1 MDGPAASGKGS
12 IARRMAARLGYAHL
26 DTGLI
31 YRAVGVKLVEAG
43 GSLAQA
49 AEIAAA
55 LAPADLERPDL
66 RSAQAGIAASRVAAD
81 PAVRAALLDW
91 QRRFA
96 LNPPFGA
103 AGAVL
108 DGRDIGTVVCP
119 EAPAKIFVEAEP
131 LIRAE
136 RRWKELRETDPR
148 VELKDVLED
157 LLSRDARDR
166 AREAAPLKAAQ
177 DALLLDTTNLTIDE
191 AVAQAIAFAAPRLS
205 FAGGAPDHP

>member
-1 MDGPAASGKGS
+1 
-12 IARRMAARLGYAHL
+12 MAARLGYAHL

-31 YRAVGVKLVEAG
+31 YRAVGVKLAEAG
-43 GSLAQA
+43 GGLAQA

-55 LAPADLERPDL
+55 LAPADLQRPDL
-66 RSAQAGIAASRVAAD
+66 RSAQAGIDASRVAAD
-81 PAVRAALLDW
+81 PQVRAALLEW

-136 RRWKELRETDPR
+136 RRWKELREADPR